1 MIRLQGF
8 GQTSSSSTVMC
19 WSDPRKR
26 RSVHRGGVHVLVK
39 GPLGRKVHRDSDSFA
54 DDKIGAQKAKKEQE
68 KKAQKELGAKTRQ
81 AELAR
86 RAERV
91 QEATAALEDLQKV
104 PAADRHEP
112 GKGLEA
118 VAKKQSKSLDS
129 KSAMKSA
136 GAELVKMNEVF
147 NELEVLISA
156 ILSDIE
162 LEASSESA
170 SAQRDDTVAL
180 QRRAAQL
187 LSSHAELEGKIEPE
201 VLGRLKELDSSLNRA
216 RDEFRGLIQFAM
228 SGEFG
233 ASLKDPYLQFEP
245 LRRGRSM
252 AGSRS
257 TGPKLRQRQQLV
269 SG

>member
-1 MIRLQGF
+1 MSQ
-8 GQTSSSSTVMC
+8 
-19 WSDPRKR
+19 
-26 RSVHRGGVHVLVK
+26 VK
-39 GPLGRKVHRDSDSFA
+39 GPMGQKVHRDSDSFA

-104 PAADRHEP
+104 PTAERHEP

-118 VAKKQSKSLDS
+118 IAKKQSKSLDS
-129 KSAMKSA
+129 KSAMSSA

-162 LEASSESA
+162 LEESGGPA
-170 SAQRDDTVAL
+170 PAQRDDTVAL

-245 LRRGRSM
+245 LFDAVEAWPAVVPPGRSCDN
-252 AGSRS
+252 ASS
-257 TGPKLRQRQQLV
+257 WSPADWDAFLAWVYAPPACPPDLTDLW
-269 SG
+269 S